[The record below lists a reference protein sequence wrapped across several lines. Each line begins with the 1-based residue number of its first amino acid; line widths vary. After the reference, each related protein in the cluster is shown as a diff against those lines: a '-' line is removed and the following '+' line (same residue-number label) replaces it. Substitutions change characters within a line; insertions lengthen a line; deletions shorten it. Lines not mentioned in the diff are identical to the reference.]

1 MLRESYLCNQ
11 EVDCLSAN
19 RMDES
24 NYVILLISFEKLA
37 FEKMSMGKR
46 VYWKND

>member
-11 EVDCLSAN
+11 EVDCLSAD

-24 NYVILLISFEKLA
+24 DYVILLISFVKLSI
-37 FEKMSMGKR
+37 EKMISISKE
-46 VYWKND
+46 